1 MSTAG
6 VSAARMDGH
15 ESLPRVDTGRRQSP
29 AKLLYVIDEFTTAS
43 AGTEGQLLALIGGLD
58 PLRYEPHLAV
68 FRQSEFLQGRSTF
81 PCPVHV
87 LNVDRVASASG
98 LVRLA
103 GLSRLTTHLGAGL
116 AHTFFNDAAIAAPF
130 FCRLAGARTI
140 GARRD
145 MGFWYT
151 PAILRALRISNH
163 FVDRIVANS
172 EAVKRSVHN
181 QEGFPLN
188 RISVVANGHAQL
200 RFDTAA
206 SAGFR
211 NELGIVAGDRVIG
224 MVANLYPRKRQADLI
239 RALPEIRGSLGQV
252 HVVLVGRGPDRD
264 ELLRLAGS
272 LGLERSVHVVHADDA
287 IPFVKHFDVAVL
299 CSESE
304 GFSNA
309 IIEYA
314 FCERPIVCTNVGGN
328 PEFVRHRESGLLIE
342 CGDSAGL
349 AAAVTELLST
359 PDLAAELAAAARRL
373 ALRSCTS
380 EAMLS
385 SYMDLYDEVRGLATS
400 AQPA

>member
-1 MSTAG
+1 
-6 VSAARMDGH
+6 
-15 ESLPRVDTGRRQSP
+15 
-29 AKLLYVIDEFTTAS
+29 
-43 AGTEGQLLALIGGLD
+43 
-58 PLRYEPHLAV
+58 
-68 FRQSEFLQGRSTF
+68 
-81 PCPVHV
+81 
-87 LNVDRVASASG
+87 
-98 LVRLA
+98 
-103 GLSRLTTHLGAGL
+103 
-116 AHTFFNDAAIAAPF
+116 
-130 FCRLAGARTI
+130 
-140 GARRD
+140 

-172 EAVKRSVHN
+172 EAVKRSVHSR
-181 QEGFPLN
+181 EGFPLD
-188 RISVVANGHAQL
+188 RISVVANGHAQG

-206 SAGFR
+206 AAGFR
-211 NELGIVAGDRVIG
+211 QELGIGTSDKVIG

-239 RALPEIRGSLGQV
+239 RALPEIRRSHGQV
-252 HVVLVGRGPDRD
+252 HVVLVGKGSDRD
-264 ELLRLAGS
+264 GLLRLASS
-272 LGLERSVHVVHADDA
+272 LGLERSVHIVHANEA
-287 IPFVKHFDVAVL
+287 VPFVKHFDVAVL

-328 PEFVRHRESGLLIE
+328 PEFIRHRESGWLIE

-359 PDLAAELAAAARRL
+359 PDLAARLAAAARGR

-385 SYMDLYDEVRGLATS
+385 SYMDLYDEVRGLATA